1 MMYIPCSSPLGLLS
15 FFLMSTLISVYLG
28 RRNQNTANMCSVCYS
43 LRTSCTGDNS
53 EIRTNLDTSNSRIV
67 QPIVTPILETDD
79 DSELDKID
87 VGPFAV
93 GEPEI
98 KELNKRDEQCLLN
111 RCYTCNKRTG
121 FTGFRCR
128 AASAR
133 ESASRRTLPRVDAP
147 RRADATSATSASPS
161 SPPPP
166 RIRRASSSHLSSSA
180 DGSLR
185 LLCALPTAAEVVPY
199 KKRAPVS

>member
-1 MMYIPCSSPLGLLS
+1 MYIPCSSPLGLLS

-128 AASAR
+128 C
-133 ESASRRTLPRVDAP
+133 EY
-147 RRADATSATSASPS
+147 
-161 SPPPP
+161 
-166 RIRRASSSHLSSSA
+166 IFCSSHRHSNKHNCTFDYKALGRDAVAKANPAVIAEKLHKVRLNISFFSCTLFNKS
-180 DGSLR
+180 GS
-185 LLCALPTAAEVVPY
+185 TQI
-199 KKRAPVS
+199 

>member
-1 MMYIPCSSPLGLLS
+1 MAERARGSEGDALS
-15 FFLMSTLISVYLG
+15 ANLCEAGCGFFG
-28 RRNQNTANMCSVCYS
+28 NQNTANMCSVCYS

-128 AASAR
+128 C
-133 ESASRRTLPRVDAP
+133 EY
-147 RRADATSATSASPS
+147 
-161 SPPPP
+161 
-166 RIRRASSSHLSSSA
+166 IFCSSHRHSNKHNCTF
-180 DGSLR
+180 DYK
-185 LLCALPTAAEVVPY
+185 ALGRDAVAKANPAVIAE
-199 KKRAPVS
+199 KLHKI